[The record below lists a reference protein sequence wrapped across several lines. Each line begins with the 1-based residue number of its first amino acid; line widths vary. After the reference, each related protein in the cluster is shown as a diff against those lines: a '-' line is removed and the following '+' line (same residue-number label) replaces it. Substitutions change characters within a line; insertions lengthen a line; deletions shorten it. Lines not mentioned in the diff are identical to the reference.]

1 MYIYTKM
8 FLKIYLL
15 FIIYYYKYKV
25 VEFVNRSYHPIM
37 RYVDDTNLI
46 QIVAK
51 FYLCHWNIC
60 HN

>member
-25 VEFVNRSYHPIM
+25 VEFVNRSSHPIM
-37 RYVDDTNLI
+37 RCVDDTNLI
-46 QIVAK
+46 QIVPK
-51 FYLCHWNIC
+51 FY
-60 HN
+60 